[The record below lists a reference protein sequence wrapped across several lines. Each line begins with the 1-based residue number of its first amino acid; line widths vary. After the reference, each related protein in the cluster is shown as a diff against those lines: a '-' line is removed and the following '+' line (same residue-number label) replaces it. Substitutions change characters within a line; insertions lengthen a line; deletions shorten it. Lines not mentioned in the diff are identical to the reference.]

1 MKAFS
6 KFSFKSGKVA
16 ELDRQFPSY
25 LSAWEHGE
33 PTELCDEDT
42 HFLYFHR
49 GGSLLF
55 GELEYRM
62 MAGMYASGGCWNSY
76 EPGRLQGI
84 FPDRRPCRAR
94 G

>member
-62 MAGMYASGGCWNSY
+62 MRVCTH
-76 EPGRLQGI
+76 P
-84 FPDRRPCRAR
+84 FPVGVWWRVLE
-94 G
+94 